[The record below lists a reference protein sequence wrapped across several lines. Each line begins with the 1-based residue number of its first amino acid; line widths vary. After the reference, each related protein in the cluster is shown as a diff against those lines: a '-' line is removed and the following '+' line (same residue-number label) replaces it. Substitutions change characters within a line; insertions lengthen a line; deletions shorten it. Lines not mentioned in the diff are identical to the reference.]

1 MNSVEQQSYSAPL
14 IHVSLNTRPAGPR
27 TQPCGHNLRLRLR
40 QMPLDEAIG
49 TLPAVCEFFGESPET
64 LSAGTLRRILRE
76 IPNEQ
81 FNVLVANI
89 LAAAEVACAHLRGSG
104 LVPLRASSSFGPSF
118 IRSFRRVNSAL
129 LYLPTTA
136 LPDPIAEVVKYI
148 CDLQRIEETA
158 KKPLPDS
165 VRGWIDYALNHG
177 LQVGH
182 AQREDLARA
191 VEEVVE
197 AMPLVECAAL
207 RLIPTMPL
215 VIKANTAA
223 EYAERKELVIGFI
236 ESQPDAVRSWIRSD
250 DVEYVKRCIEEPEL
264 AQPHHVRALTV
275 WGLIG
280 HDMLYRDLGFDTFA
294 ADEHVGAWLNPARI
308 PQSFLSERVQIL
320 TYANLPGV
328 ERLDLGTIASI
339 REHSELNNDVRS
351 LISNLLSMSQT
362 TVLDPV
368 AAGDRFRQI
377 AREQIPAQLDHL
389 QREITVSP
397 SWRSAVAGVVA
408 LSAGLAEFALSGG
421 LSPATAVTAA
431 AAPLPWIVARAYRR
445 WKRADQADQSPQ
457 REILLSLISSSD
469 MNRK

>member
-1 MNSVEQQSYSAPL
+1 MRL
-14 IHVSLNTRPAGPR
+14 TTVSKLAMLSER
-27 TQPCGHNLRLRLR
+27 T
-40 QMPLDEAIG
+40 
-49 TLPAVCEFFGESPET
+49 S
-64 LSAGTLRRILRE
+64 
-76 IPNEQ
+76 
-81 FNVLVANI
+81 
-89 LAAAEVACAHLRGSG
+89 
-104 LVPLRASSSFGPSF
+104 
-118 IRSFRRVNSAL
+118 
-129 LYLPTTA
+129 
-136 LPDPIAEVVKYI
+136 
-148 CDLQRIEETA
+148 
-158 KKPLPDS
+158 
-165 VRGWIDYALNHG
+165 
-177 LQVGH
+177 
-182 AQREDLARA
+182 RA

-408 LSAGLAEFALSGG
+408 LSVGLAEFALSGG

-469 MNRK
+469 MNCK